1 MELHLLS
8 SDTNVCFMEPFIDT
22 GVTTLLYSKQNK
34 YVCKSQ
40 NPTILYNTELTI
52 LDSDQRYIT
61 TRKECETYLPPK
73 TREAPPGPLGPS
85 VVACVSAPKTMNKF
99 HFMRN
104 EDGKLKQE
112 Y

>member
-1 MELHLLS
+1 MATAHHA
-8 SDTNVCFMEPFIDT
+8 
-22 GVTTLLYSKQNK
+22 
-34 YVCKSQ
+34 
-40 NPTILYNTELTI
+40 
-52 LDSDQRYIT
+52 
-61 TRKECETYLPPK
+61 TYLPPK

-104 EDGKLKQE
+104 EVGKLEQE